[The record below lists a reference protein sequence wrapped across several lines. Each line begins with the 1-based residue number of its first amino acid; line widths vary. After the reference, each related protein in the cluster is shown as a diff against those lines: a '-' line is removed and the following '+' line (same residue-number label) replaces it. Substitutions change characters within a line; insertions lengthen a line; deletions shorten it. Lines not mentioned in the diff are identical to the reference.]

1 MTKNFTLLMLLFFSA
16 FSLYSK
22 NVFQV
27 EKLDITNLGNPTS
40 KINTNFFRYEQTDY
54 LVVQPKIN
62 TESYLKE
69 NGINVQNYLGD
80 GYYLIAS
87 NSSETKSTLQKINT
101 LKIGYITSSTKID
114 DVLKTINNFTQISV
128 LYASSIDIS
137 IIQNICQKIGI
148 SLNTNNSKNHYFTT
162 YANKAQMDQLSQF
175 PFVYFI
181 TKSYPNRNPLLYEA
195 SIMIG
200 ANEIQETQ
208 PYGYNL
214 KGENINVGIWDEGVF
229 GQSFDLPNNKNY
241 VIDKEQNNLASAFHP
256 TEVAGCIGGAG
267 NNFVTIK
274 GIAPK
279 CNMYY
284 WDVYNDIVN
293 EVNDGKINYNIDI
306 SNHSYN
312 FAATTCSES
321 GSYIPEAA
329 DLDKLVFNNP
339 TMLPVIAAG
348 NSASVNCAIAT
359 DTFSS
364 IDIGFQGCKNVITV
378 GWLFSNEKIV
388 ANSGRGPTSDG
399 RIKPELVAKGFAVQ
413 TTLPNNGLGA
423 VYGSSYAAPII
434 SGLSALCYE
443 KYNQQFGAFPNAS
456 LIKSILCNTAT
467 DLGKAG
473 PDYIY
478 GFGKPYAKKA
488 IKSIENNLFFENNI
502 SQDNFITETIIIP
515 NNISKLNVT
524 LCWTDKEGN
533 PVSENSLVN
542 NLDLKL
548 VTPNGDTILPWVLNP
563 DIPKNIAL
571 RGIDKIN
578 NIEQITLSTVP
589 AGTYTIVVKGT
600 SIPFGPQNYAV
611 SYYAQEKKIEIS
623 NPNGGEVLDN
633 SSQTNIRWY
642 NNGIDSVGKIEFSS
656 DNGANWQ
663 SIINNIQLSSTI
675 YSWTLPS
682 TIVSN
687 QCLIKITSGN
697 NVAISS
703 TPFTIGAQIFYPS
716 INHTVCDKTIKIN
729 WPAVVGATAYKIYL
743 ISDSSWINVGQT
755 NSLTY
760 TIDNLVNGKT
770 YMYAISVIKD
780 GVEGNHSF
788 SKSFTPLPNACTTLN
803 DVGVY
808 AMHKP
813 VGGRK
818 FTTSALSA
826 TEKVSFI
833 IKNYGTAT
841 QNTISVS
848 YKINNGAIRTV
859 TLIDIL
865 PTNDTSI
872 IKFTVNENLS
882 AIGNYEIMAWT
893 DLVADNNHEN
903 DTLKYTIRHLQNAPI
918 NLPFLESFESIKS
931 NILSNSTFGINGLN
945 YIDYFCELGGRLR
958 ANEGNSF
965 ANSGRIALTLDNY
978 LNAGLTKKN
987 ELIFTYNLSNY
998 VDSLIYLDLNFMNRA
1013 EVDGNDTIFA
1023 RGDDT
1028 KPWVPI
1034 IDLQSSSG
1042 IVGKYKNVAE
1052 INLHKKLKID
1062 KGQSFSSST
1071 QLKIVQQG
1079 KNAATS
1085 AYGNGGYT
1093 FDDFKLYVAG
1103 KDVALLETSINK
1115 IQCTKSASAKP
1126 LTILIMNNTAQI
1138 ITNLSVSYKINNDA
1152 VVNELVPIINAND
1165 TVSYT
1170 FSTLINKTN
1179 VGLYKIK
1186 TWVSNIGDKYKLND
1200 SINTTS
1206 IIVMQTVDSFPYYN
1220 DFETNNGNLLSEG
1233 TNNSWMWGTPAKFN
1247 IDNAAQDNKAWT
1259 TGLERGYNFNEDSY
1273 LYMGCLDFTSL
1284 TKDPLIAFNFIS
1296 VMQTQSDS
1304 AYAEYS
1310 TDGENWN
1317 RLGCYN
1323 CGLNW
1328 YNGFNNKPYWD
1339 RIIFPWQTA
1348 HIKVPLNSL
1357 VDKSN
1362 FMYRIRLTSDDFA
1375 VAEGL
1380 GIDDI
1385 HILKDYQDMAT
1396 ADSAYITQQS
1406 TGNGWIKFLRNGK
1419 LVAELFDDNKNLGNV
1434 LLGFEANISKQKQF
1448 NNSNILPR
1456 NWVIK
1461 TQNSILG
1468 NYKLRLY
1475 LLNPEYTTY
1484 VTKEDSIS
1492 RMGDIGLLRYI
1503 GLNTNLDIFDN
1514 HVTSYYK
1521 YFTPQEIQ
1529 FYPYQN
1535 GYYVEFNTDT
1545 LGEFYLIS
1553 TKQDKDA
1560 IQKVNLIDFSA
1571 QKLDNDVYLKWE
1583 TTREINSKNFV
1594 IQYSFDAQTFID
1606 IDTLPAGGFSN
1617 NITPYNYLHQLNASI
1632 GIYYYR
1638 IKIVD
1643 NSNKFTYS
1651 LIDSVY
1657 FAPIVGFSENTSSI
1671 KAYIASNDI
1680 VVEFKNK
1687 LQTTSTISVYNSL
1700 GQLQFTT
1707 KLQLVNGVNPL
1718 GITDFMHWSN
1728 SAYYLQIKTPKTNYY
1743 SKLMKQ

>member
-1 MTKNFTLLMLLFFSA
+1 MTKNFTLLMLFIFSA
-16 FSLYSK
+16 LSIFSK
-22 NVFQV
+22 NGFQI
-27 EKLDITNLGNPTS
+27 EEFDISSLGNTS
-40 KINTNFFRYEQTDY
+40 AKINTNAFRYEQTDY
-54 LVVQPKIN
+54 LVIQPNIN

-69 NGINVQNYLGD
+69 NGINVQNYLGN

-87 NSSETKSTLQKINT
+87 NSSQTQSSLQKIAT
-101 LKIGYITSSTKID
+101 SKIGYLSSISKID
-114 DVLKTINNFTQISV
+114 NQLKSVNNFTQISV
-128 LYASSIDIS
+128 LYASAIDIS
-137 IIQNICQKIGI
+137 IINSICQKNGI
-148 SLNTNNSKNHYFTT
+148 AVNLNNQRNNYFTT
-162 YANKAQMDQLSQF
+162 YANAAQIEKLSQY
-175 PFVYFI
+175 PFIYFI
-181 TKSYPNRNPLLYEA
+181 TKSYPSRNPLIYDA

-200 ANEIQETQ
+200 ANEIQESQ

-214 KGENINVGIWDEGVF
+214 KGENVNVGIWDEGVV
-229 GQSFDLPNNKNY
+229 GQSFDLPNSRNF
-241 VIDKEQNNLASAFHP
+241 VVDKEENKLASTFHP

-267 NNFVTIK
+267 NIFGTLK

-279 CNMYY
+279 CNMFY

-293 EVNDGKINYNIDI
+293 EINDGKAQYNIDI

-321 GSYIPEAA
+321 GTYIPEAA
-329 DLDKLVFNNP
+329 DLDKLVFDNP
-339 TMLPVIAAG
+339 TMLPIIAVG
-348 NSASVNCAIAT
+348 NTASTNCAIAT

-364 IDIGFQGCKNVITV
+364 VDIGFQGCKNVITV

-388 ANSGRGPTSDG
+388 ENSGRGPTSDG
-399 RIKPELVAKGFAVQ
+399 RLKPELVAKGFAVSSI
-413 TTLPNNGLGA
+413 LGT
-423 VYGSSYAAPII
+423 VYGSSYSAPII
-434 SGLSALCYE
+434 SGLTALCYE
-443 KYNQQFGAFPNAS
+443 KYKQQFGLFPSAS

-502 SQDNFITETIIIP
+502 SQDNFISQSISIP
-515 NNISKLNVT
+515 SNINKLSVT

-533 PVSENSLVN
+533 PVADKSLVN
-542 NLDLKL
+542 DLDLKL

-563 DIPKNIAL
+563 NIPKNIAL

-578 NIEQITLSTVP
+578 NIEQVTLSTVP

-611 SYYAQEKKIEIS
+611 SYYAQEKKIELS

-633 SSQTNIRWY
+633 SSQTNIRWN
-642 NNGIDSVGKIEFSS
+642 NNGIDSIGKIEFST
-656 DNGANWQ
+656 DNGVSWQ
-663 SIINNIQLSSTI
+663 TIINSIQLSNTT

-682 TIVSN
+682 TTVSN

-697 NVAISS
+697 NIAISAA
-703 TPFTIGAQIFYPS
+703 PFTIGAQVFYPS
-716 INHTVCDKTIKIN
+716 INHTICDGTIKIN
-729 WPAVVGATAYKIYL
+729 WPAVVDASGYRIYL
-743 ISDSSWINVGQT
+743 ISDSSWVNVGQT
-755 NSLTY
+755 SLNTF
-760 TIDNLVNGKT
+760 TIDKLVNGRT
-770 YMYAISVIKD
+770 YMYSISVVKNN
-780 GVEGNHSF
+780 VEGNHSYA
-788 SKSFTPLPNACTTLN
+788 KSFTPLPNSCTTLN

-808 AMHKP
+808 AIYKP
-813 VGGRK
+813 IGGRK
-818 FTTSALSA
+818 FTSSALTS
-826 TEKVSFI
+826 TEKLSFI
-833 IKNYGTAT
+833 IKNYGTTT
-841 QNTISVS
+841 QNSISVS
-848 YKINNGAIRTV
+848 YKINNGAIRTA
-859 TLIDIL
+859 TLIDVM

-872 IKFTVNENLS
+872 IKFTINENLS
-882 AIGNYEIMAWT
+882 AIGNYDVVAWT
-893 DLVADNNHEN
+893 NLVGDNNLGN
-903 DTLKYTIRHLQNAPI
+903 DTLKYTIKHLQNAPLI
-918 NLPFLESFESIKS
+918 LPFLESFES
-931 NILSNSTFGINGLN
+931 SNSVVLTNSLFGIKG
-945 YIDYFCELGGRLR
+945 IDYVDYYCEQGGRLR
-958 ANEGNSF
+958 TNESNSF
-965 ANSGRIALTLDNY
+965 TKNGKIAITLDNY
-978 LNAGLTKKN
+978 LNTGITKKN
-987 ELIFTYNLSNY
+987 ELVFTYNLSNY
-998 VDSLIYLDLNFMNRA
+998 IDTLIYLDVNFMNRA
-1013 EVDGNDTIFA
+1013 EVDGDDTIYA

-1034 IDLQSSSG
+1034 LDLLSYSG

-1052 INLHKKLKID
+1052 INLYKLLKID
-1062 KGQSFSSST
+1062 HGQSFSSST

-1079 KNAATS
+1079 KNAALS

-1093 FDDFKLYVAG
+1093 FDDFKLYLAG
-1103 KDVALLETSINK
+1103 NDVAILTTTINK
-1115 IQCTKSASAKP
+1115 IQCSKSASVKP
-1126 LTILIMNNTAQI
+1126 LTILIKNNTSQA
-1138 ITNLSVSYKINNDA
+1138 ITNLPVSFKINNDA
-1152 VVNELVPIINAND
+1152 TVNEFVPIVNAND

-1170 FSTLINKTN
+1170 FNSLINKTN
-1179 VGLYKIK
+1179 VGLYTIK
-1186 TWVSNIGDKYKLND
+1186 TWVSNVGDNYRLND

-1233 TNNSWMWGTPAKFN
+1233 TNNSWVWGTPAKFN
-1247 IDNAAQDNKAWT
+1247 INNAAQDNKAWT

-1273 LYMGCLDFTSL
+1273 LYLGCLDFSSL

-1296 VMQTQSDS
+1296 VMQTGSDS

-1310 TDGENWN
+1310 TNGTNWS

-1348 HIKVPLNSL
+1348 HITVPLDLL

-1362 FMYRIRLTSDDFA
+1362 FMYRIRLKSDDFA

-1385 HILKDYQDMAT
+1385 HILNDYQDMAT
-1396 ADSAYITQQS
+1396 ADSAYITEQS
-1406 TGNGWIKFLRNGK
+1406 TGNGWIKFFRNGK
-1419 LVAELFDDNKNLGNV
+1419 LIAELFDDNKNLGNV
-1434 LLGFEANISKQKQF
+1434 RLGFEANISKQKQF
-1448 NNSNILPR
+1448 NNANILPR
-1456 NWVIK
+1456 NWVVK
-1461 TQNSILG
+1461 PQNSIVG

-1475 LLNPEYTTY
+1475 ILNPEYTTY
-1484 VTKEDSIS
+1484 ILNEDSIS
-1492 RMGDIGLLRYI
+1492 RMGDIRMLRYI

-1560 IQKVNLIDFSA
+1560 IQNVNLIDFSA
-1571 QKLDNDVYLKWE
+1571 QKLDDDVYLNWE
-1583 TTREINSKNFV
+1583 TTREINSKSFV

-1606 IDTLPAGGFSN
+1606 IDTLPAGGFST

-1638 IKIVD
+1638 IKMVD
-1643 NSNKFTYS
+1643 NSNRFTYS

-1657 FAPIVGFSENTSSI
+1657 FAPNVGFTENTTSI
-1671 KAYIASNDI
+1671 KTYITTNDI

-1687 LQTTSTISVYNSL
+1687 LQTPSTINVYNSL

-1718 GITDFMHWSN
+1718 GITDFLHWSN
-1728 SAYYLQIKTPKTNYY
+1728 SAYYLQIQTPKTNYY